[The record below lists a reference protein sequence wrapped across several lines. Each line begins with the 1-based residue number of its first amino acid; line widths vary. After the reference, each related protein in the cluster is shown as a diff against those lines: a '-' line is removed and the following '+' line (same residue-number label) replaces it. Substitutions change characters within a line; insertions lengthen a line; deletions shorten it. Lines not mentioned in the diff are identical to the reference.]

1 LCVTTDSLVP
11 ERYRL
16 SIQNCSS
23 YNTVQLINRSG
34 INLDSSLTLLIQQD
48 ALYERKRGTIT
59 KPSWFWKKK
68 FMARLLL
75 IK

>member
-1 LCVTTDSLVP
+1 M
-11 ERYRL
+11 Y
-16 SIQNCSS
+16 
-23 YNTVQLINRSG
+23 
-34 INLDSSLTLLIQQD
+34 SSLTLLIQQD